1 MATMAELGFRVDTSG
16 IEKGR
21 SEIKKLRTAY
31 GDSASSAE
39 RATKANKNFG
49 GALSFIKTAA
59 VIAGV
64 SKLAQESAK
73 YNTALKEVSTLVDTN
88 KVSMSEMTAAIEDQA
103 KQYGSSSTESAKAFY
118 QAISAGAGTVAEATE
133 VMNAANR
140 LAIAGNTDV
149 LTSVDGLTSAVNA
162 YGESSEGFAATSDA
176 IFTAVK
182 FGKTTVDEMASSV
195 GKLAPLANSAGVSF
209 DEMAAATASL
219 TAAGLSTSEAM
230 TAQKAMLTSVIKPTK
245 EASDVAAQLGIDFS
259 TTAIESQGL
268 AGWLQ
273 TVMEKSGGNVDTL
286 GQLFGSVEGLNA
298 VLALGGESA
307 GHFSETLEAM
317 ANKTGATDAAFEK
330 MASGPAFQFDKLM
343 SNITVTMLSFGN
355 DALTLVTPMLVWLN
369 ELIENG
375 TSAFGRFEP
384 FVLSVGEGLGLL
396 ADVASRAWT
405 ALTDM
410 FEAIKPDEA
419 SQLGQAFRDIYN
431 WIEPSV
437 PIITAIVA
445 GLAGIGATV
454 GVITIIGG
462 AIATVTAA
470 VGALS
475 AALLLNPITLT
486 IAAIG
491 AAAYVIYDNWDWITQ
506 WWSDLWASFGTTPEA
521 VWEAIKLVFYTVP
534 AEIIKTLIQFGADV
548 FKFWSD
554 IWSTFQDSPSEA
566 WAKIE
571 QTFIELPIKILA
583 KLVQFGQDAVATVKE
598 AMSGI
603 PDAIE
608 DALIGGPKAMYDAG
622 VDTVSGFANGVADKA
637 GDAVDAVKGMAS
649 SAVGGLTGLLR
660 IQSPSR
666 LMYELGEYTVEGFV
680 NAIKDGEKEAL
691 KSGADFA
698 SSVGDGIESQA
709 LVVVEAV
716 EGLSKK
722 AVDALDDINE
732 AQKVREIAL
741 NDGADAVNRY
751 QLQQQ
756 GLTDEI
762 IDGVI
767 ANEKYLAQQELVTKQ
782 VESATKA
789 VADAQNDFD
798 LYTLALTE
806 GGDAA
811 EYARLKQQ
819 GFTDELAAEKIAIDN
834 ANKNLEDRIALLQSY
849 GIEAEYATD
858 QTRSFIVAFGNGL
871 EGVEFGGLDSGGIA
885 SSIGFAIAD
894 GIIAY
899 QTSGQVAQQASEAQ
913 STADAQAQAE
923 SAEQSGATSTAT
935 VGGTTPEGTDLGK
948 YQAASNAVDAIVS
961 PETIEKWGGNS
972 EKAEQWGEGGE
983 VVGAI
988 IGAWFGGSAGAA
1000 LGASI
1005 GKWLGELIGGAFGSG
1020 WEAFQSGYE
1029 ITLDG
1034 LETNVRDVLTEKKQK
1049 SWYRGT
1055 EKRDIY
1061 TASDAST
1068 IATINN
1074 AWGEITDAINTQFSL
1089 LGVSGVSQIIENFA
1103 QEATK
1108 VTAKADEDLAE
1119 ILTEF
1124 FQETAGRLA
1133 SDVVAFDAATF
1144 DVTPLQQMLELQ
1156 IGDLAA
1162 ATGEEILEG
1171 VGEIFT
1177 AVVVIGDAFDMMG
1190 VNFGSVVNEFAYSF
1204 DQASGTLSVVGHSMS
1219 EAEENM
1225 ILLNAAF
1232 GGAETSMT
1240 AMQAILEE
1248 LAPSYV
1254 QQAVTITTLETQM
1267 YAFDQTLK
1275 DQGLSVIRSTDQLY
1289 QYIQV
1294 QDASTEA
1301 GRQNIVTATE
1311 MIETVVAM
1319 DDALA
1324 ANKET
1329 LDAVTASTVA
1339 LGLEF
1344 DAGGVGAQ
1352 TFANMLV
1359 ELSGGMDA
1367 FQTNVSSYYENF
1379 YSDEEQRLI
1388 ALAAAGAEVQA
1399 FNDSIGKTGDA
1410 TIDTIAEH
1418 RAHVESLQLLA
1429 NAGDEAAA
1437 AELARALA
1445 VSESMAAI
1453 AANEQTL
1460 AELRESLPAEMISR
1474 WQGFYDLA
1482 IAESDEMFNTSNQ
1495 FADEAEA
1502 LAASLAITN
1511 GQVVDVDRV
1520 VELLNGTLDQNSNA
1534 WTELDAAVR
1543 ASTAEVTNSYAAM
1556 DAEQTRAAL
1565 NTVNTWNQA
1574 GQSIQQ
1580 IAEQIR
1586 NFSASAANDAR
1597 NAAQQSVAATT
1608 AAKTIN
1614 NTPSI
1619 TIDGSFSKGLD
1630 YVPRDGFIAEL
1641 HKGERV
1647 LTAEE
1652 NRNYGKT
1659 AVFSSNNSAANDE
1672 LLQDIRDEMVKSR
1685 QANENLLMENNS
1697 LQRAIASNS
1706 YQTNATLEK
1715 TNRNNERVARKQAS

>member
-307 GHFSETLEAM
+307 DHFSETLAAM
-317 ANKTGATDAAFEK
+317 GDKAGATDEAFEK

-343 SNITVTMLSFGN
+343 ANLTTTLLSLGN
-355 DALTLVTPMLVWLN
+355 DALEMITPAMTLLN
-369 ELIENG
+369 EAMDEGTQVFGEYEPLVILLIDG
-375 TSAFGRFEP
+375 FK
-384 FVLSVGEGLGLL
+384 LLGEAIKKSWEG
-396 ADVASRAWT
+396 WKII
-405 ALTDM
+405 
-410 FEAIKPDEA
+410 FEAIADSTLYVIKNWDNFTAWWDELWQ
-419 SQLGQAFRDIYN
+419 SFLNI
-431 WIEPSV
+431 P
-437 PIITAIVA
+437 TAI
-445 GLAGIGATV
+445 
-454 GVITIIGG
+454 
-462 AIATVTAA
+462 
-470 VGALS
+470 
-475 AALLLNPITLT
+475 
-486 IAAIG
+486 
-491 AAAYVIYDNWDWITQ
+491 
-506 WWSDLWASFGTTPEA
+506 
-521 VWEAIKLVFYTVP
+521 WEQVKRLFIEIP
-534 AEIIKTLIQFGADV
+534 AEIIA
-548 FKFWSD
+548 
-554 IWSTFQDSPSEA
+554 
-566 WAKIE
+566 
-571 QTFIELPIKILA
+571 ELK
-583 KLVQFGQDAVATVKE
+583 QFGQDAVDAVKE
-598 AMSGI
+598 SLSGI

-608 DALIGGPKAMYDAG
+608 DALIGGPKAAFDAG

-637 GDAVDAVKGMAS
+637 GDAADAATDMAKGAL
-649 SAVGGLTGLLR
+649 SAVTGWLDIR
-660 IQSPSR
+660 SPSR
-666 LMYELGEYTVEGFV
+666 KMYALGEYTVEGFV

-691 KSGADFA
+691 KSGAVFA
-698 SSVGDGIESQA
+698 SSVGDGIESQT
-709 LVVVEAV
+709 LVVVDAV

-782 VESATKA
+782 LDNATKA
-789 VADAQNDFD
+789 VADAQNEFD
-798 LYTLALTE
+798 LYTLSLTE

-871 EGVEFGGLDSGGIA
+871 AGVEFGEMDSGSIA
-885 SSIGFAIAD
+885 TSIGFAIAD
-894 GIIAY
+894 GIVAY
-899 QTSGQVAQQASEAQ
+899 QTSGQVAEQANA
-913 STADAQAQAE
+913 AQAQADNAQQGQNGE
-923 SAEQSGATSTAT
+923 TTQAAEQAQADGTNTDYSNTTTSG
-935 VGGTTPEGTDLGK
+935 GTDLGK

-1020 WEAFQSGYE
+1020 WEAFASGYE

-1034 LETNVRDVLTEKKQK
+1034 MEANVRDVLTEQKQK
-1049 SWYRGT
+1049 SWYRG
-1055 EKRDIY
+1055 KDRRDIY
-1061 TASDAST
+1061 SASDDST
-1068 IATINN
+1068 IAVINN
-1074 AWGEITDAINTQFSL
+1074 AWGDITDAIGTQFAL
-1089 LGVSGVSQIIENFA
+1089 LGSKGVQSVIENFS

-1108 VTAKADEDLAE
+1108 VTAKAGEDLADV
-1119 ILTEF
+1119 LTDWFSEM
-1124 FQETAGRLA
+1124 AGNLA
-1133 SDVVAFDAATF
+1133 TEALDFDPTQGY
-1144 DVTPLQQMLELQ
+1144 VTPLQEMLKLQ
-1156 IGDLAA
+1156 IGNILN

-1171 VGEIFT
+1171 VAEVFT
-1177 AVVVIGDAFDMMG
+1177 AVVIIGDAFDQMG
-1190 VNFGSVVNEFAYSF
+1190 VHFGDTSNDFIWTFNRATGSLEITG
-1204 DQASGTLSVVGHSMS
+1204 QKMS
-1219 EAEENM
+1219 EAQESM

-1232 GGAETSMT
+1232 GGADL
-1240 AMQAILEE
+1240 AMQGMQQILEE
-1248 LAPSYV
+1248 LAPAYIQSS
-1254 QQAVTITTLETQM
+1254 VTLNTLETQM
-1267 YAFDQTLK
+1267 YAFDTSLQA
-1275 DQGLSVIRSTDQLY
+1275 QGYSVIRSTDQLY
-1289 QYIQV
+1289 DFIQV

-1301 GRQNIVTATE
+1301 GRENIVTATA

-1319 DDALA
+1319 DEALA

-1329 LDAVTASTVA
+1329 LDAVTSATTV

-1352 TFANMLV
+1352 NFANMLV
-1359 ELSGGMDA
+1359 ELSGGMDE
-1367 FQTNVSSYYENF
+1367 FQSNVSSYYQNF

-1388 ALAAAGAEVQA
+1388 TLAAAGAEVQA
-1399 FNDSIGKTGDA
+1399 FNDSIGKTGEA

-1445 VSESMAAI
+1445 VSDSMALI
-1453 AANEQTL
+1453 AQNEQTL
-1460 AELRESLPAEMISR
+1460 AELRESLPQEMIAR
-1474 WQGFYDLA
+1474 WSGFYDAALAESEAMFDVSNTFASEAARVAVETEAMALSLA
-1482 IAESDEMFNTSNQ
+1482 IANNE
-1495 FADEAEA
+1495 
-1502 LAASLAITN
+1502 
-1511 GQVVDVDRV
+1511 VVNVDRV
-1520 VELLNGTLDQNSNA
+1520 VELLNGTLDQNSTA
-1534 WTELDAAVR
+1534 WTELDGAVR
-1543 ASTAEVTNSYAAM
+1543 ASTASVTNSYARL
-1556 DAEQTRAAL
+1556 DEEQTRAAL
-1565 NTVNTWNQA
+1565 STVNSWNAA
-1574 GQSIQQ
+1574 GQSISSIAQQ
-1580 IAEQIR
+1580 MANAARLAENSAR
-1586 NFSASAANDAR
+1586 AANFASANAQQAANDA
-1597 NAAQQSVAATT
+1597 QS
-1608 AAKTIN
+1608 IQ
-1614 NTPSI
+1614 
-1619 TIDGSFSKGLD
+1619 IDGSHKLGHPNIPF
-1630 YVPRDGFIAEL
+1630 DGYIAEL

-1672 LLQDIRDEMVKSR
+1672 LLQDIRNELVKSR
-1685 QANENLLMENNS
+1685 QANESLLAENNS

-1715 TNRNNERVARKQAS
+1715 SNRNNERIARKQAS